1 MEAKEDGILVIQ
13 KHMVEA
19 HMIQHFQT
27 LHSSPVVVVVVV
39 VVEILHLH
47 RVEEEVMEEQPFV
60 YLPLIRLRLMAQ
72 F

>member
-27 LHSSPVVVVVVV
+27 LHSSPVVVVVVA
-39 VVEILHLH
+39 VEILHLH
-47 RVEEEVMEEQPFV
+47 RVEEEVMEEQLFV
-60 YLPLIRLRLMAQ
+60 YLPLIRLRLMVQ
-72 F
+72 S